1 MVGLLAARQTSL
13 DLGGDSGA
21 FLEIIGPD
29 RAAQPKVGVIR
40 ARERVVNV
48 CITPCMTEI
57 YLHF

>member
-1 MVGLLAARQTSL
+1 M

-21 FLEIIGPD
+21 FLEVVGPD

-40 ARERVVNV
+40 ARERVVHV